1 MINGGSERITW
12 PGESCLSCYPQSVE
26 CIGFQYC
33 CPRLTYTNIRLAFV
47 DGSAD
52 CVAVVLFM
60 KASLKCHISLS
71 VICME
76 QLGNKNGMRN
86 NYIYYYIN
94 VEPNVFVNL

>member
-1 MINGGSERITW
+1 MEEARGSHGLEKA
-12 PGESCLSCYPQSVE
+12 CQSCYPQPIE
-26 CIGFQYC
+26 CIGFKYF

-52 CVAVVLFM
+52 CVTVLLCM

-86 NYIYYYIN
+86 NDTYY
-94 VEPNVFVNL
+94 